1 MTKQE
6 QIAAFLDQHITLPR
20 VPVSYGLWG
29 NAYPWARSYQY
40 PYVAAQRPTVDHVAR
55 ELLGITEFRA
65 LQLGTWLGTTD
76 GQVIAQAVESVTPPF
91 YRRDIEL
98 LVAALQHAA
107 TLQQQEGQ
115 QAAGRFALG
124 AIGVAGVVAL
134 AIAVLGFR
142 SGCIAS
148 LWH

>member
-1 MTKQE
+1 MTKQQ

-20 VPVSYGLWG
+20 MPTSYGPWG
-29 NAYPWARSYQY
+29 DAYPWAQTYHY
-40 PYVAAQRPTVDHVAR
+40 PYVPTPRPTAEQVAH
-55 ELLGITEFRA
+55 ELLGIAEFKA

-76 GQVIAQAVESVTPPF
+76 GKIIAQAVESVTPRF
-91 YRRDIEL
+91 YRTDVEL

-134 AIAVLGFR
+134 AIAS
-142 SGCIAS
+142 SGSGRAA
-148 LWH
+148 

>member
-1 MTKQE
+1 MTKQQ
-6 QIAAFLDQHITLPR
+6 QIAAFLEKHITLPR
-20 VPVSYGLWG
+20 MPTSYGSRG
-29 NAYPWARSYQY
+29 DAYPWAQTYHY
-40 PYVAAQRPTVDHVAR
+40 PYVPTPRPTAEQVAH
-55 ELLGITEFRA
+55 ELLGIAEFKA

-76 GQVIAQAVESVTPPF
+76 GKVIAQAVESVTPPF
-91 YRRDIEL
+91 YRTDVEL

-134 AIAVLGFR
+134 AIAS
-142 SGCIAS
+142 SGSGRAA
-148 LWH
+148 

>member
-1 MTKQE
+1 MTSPATSSATPPAPRSPRWALYAKGRSR
-6 QIAAFLDQHITLPR
+6 IWLDDQ
-20 VPVSYGLWG
+20 SW
-29 NAYPWARSYQY
+29 W
-40 PYVAAQRPTVDHVAR
+40 
-55 ELLGITEFRA
+55 LGIAEFKA

-76 GQVIAQAVESVTPPF
+76 GKVIAQAVESVTPPF
-91 YRRDIEL
+91 YRTDVEL

-134 AIAVLGFR
+134 AIAS
-142 SGCIAS
+142 SGSGRAA
-148 LWH
+148 